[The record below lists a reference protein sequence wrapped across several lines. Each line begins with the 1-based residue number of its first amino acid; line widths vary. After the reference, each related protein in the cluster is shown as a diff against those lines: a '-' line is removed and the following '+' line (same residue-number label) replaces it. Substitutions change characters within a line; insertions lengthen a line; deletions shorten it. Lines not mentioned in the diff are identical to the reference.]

1 MRRREF
7 IAALGGAAVWPLT
20 VRAQQPTTPVIGV
33 LSPEV
38 STMSAVEGLRT
49 GLQELGYVDARN
61 VRFEYRWAQGRF
73 DRLPDLAAEL
83 VRLNVDVI
91 IAFVTQASLAAMR
104 ATATIPVVMVGVADP
119 VGVGL
124 IASLSHPGGNVTGTS
139 SVAADIVGKQL
150 ELLKET
156 IPKHSRVAV
165 LWNPANSVF
174 QSLQLKQAE
183 ASART
188 TALRFNSWRRAHRM
202 SSTLPSRP
210 SAERGCVPYLS

>member
-1 MRRREF
+1 
-7 IAALGGAAVWPLT
+7 
-20 VRAQQPTTPVIGV
+20 
-33 LSPEV
+33 
-38 STMSAVEGLRT
+38 MSAVKGLRT

-150 ELLKET
+150 ELLKEI
-156 IPKHSRVAV
+156 IPKHSQSGQLRV
-165 LWNPANSVF
+165 PDTPIEGSR
-174 QSLQLKQAE
+174 SL
-183 ASART
+183 SP
-188 TALRFNSWRRAHRM
+188 NI
-202 SSTLPSRP
+202 P
-210 SAERGCVPYLS
+210 C